1 MSSTPGPQPL
11 VRDQCIL
18 STVDTRG
25 IFQHPH
31 IMGCLFKQASMMSL
45 PLIHKLSSHLWLRLQ
60 ERKNPK
66 WNTSSNM
73 IIRFIKSP
81 SVTADL
87 AVSES
92 LEELTCLAPIPA
104 PSESE
109 SLGVGPECCMFKK
122 APRLTLTCGPCQNNC
137 ARLTLTL
144 GRGSLRLR
152 EGRYLDQS
160 CFQVVTGKGP
170 RFPDSPPSALREGT
184 APSRAPRH
192 MYKTARVTVSD
203 I

>member
-1 MSSTPGPQPL
+1 ML
-11 VRDQCIL
+11 E
-18 STVDTRG
+18 
-25 IFQHPH
+25 
-31 IMGCLFKQASMMSL
+31 
-45 PLIHKLSSHLWLRLQ
+45 
-60 ERKNPK
+60 ERKMSGLGSETRRKSGTRN
-66 WNTSSNM
+66 NTNYRGHETRRM
-73 IIRFIKSP
+73 LKSP

-92 LEELTCLAPIPA
+92 LEELACLAPIPA

-109 SLGVGPECCMFKK
+109 SLGVGPEYCMFKK

-144 GRGSLRLR
+144 GRRSLRLR

-160 CFQVVTGKGP
+160 CFHVVTGKGP
-170 RFPDSPPSALREGT
+170 RFPDSPSSALREGT

-192 MYKTARVTVSD
+192 MYITPLTIWFLAVFLNDLVDLSV
-203 I
+203 